1 MDLTNIFESERL
13 RLTEIDPKVDA
24 EKDSLWSHTIEY
36 ARNRKTNPVRPISAL
51 ESKKNLEEELKE
63 VIAKGAECL
72 IIDMEE
78 TVYICSVGLRVLLAT
93 QKTIRNSGNEMKII
107 HVLPQI
113 MENFEMT
120 GFSGIMT
127 IE

>member
-1 MDLTNIFESERL
+1 MAEEKTVKAMKR
-13 RLTEIDPKVDA
+13 IDA
-24 EKDSLWSHTIEY
+24 
-36 ARNRKTNPVRPISAL
+36 ANAPI
-51 ESKKNLEEELKE
+51 LEEELKE